1 MHEEKWQEILDDF
14 LVHEVI
20 KESINDANH
29 KGPEKPLIGME
40 RKADQV
46 EKASAFHLFFS
57 LTEVIKPK
65 KKNSS

>member
-29 KGPEKPLIGME
+29 KGPEKPLIGVE
-40 RKADQV
+40 GKADQG
-46 EKASAFHLFFS
+46 
-57 LTEVIKPK
+57 
-65 KKNSS
+65 